1 MTHTPLTQQ
10 RRMSIT
16 DSVRTVQMS
25 QNTNETTVIVNR
37 ITKTMWHLSHAMFI
51 LLWPMA
57 KEGLTD
63 F

>member
-1 MTHTPLTQQ
+1 
-10 RRMSIT
+10 MSIT
-16 DSVRTVQMS
+16 DSVNTVQMS

-57 KEGLTD
+57 KEGLTG